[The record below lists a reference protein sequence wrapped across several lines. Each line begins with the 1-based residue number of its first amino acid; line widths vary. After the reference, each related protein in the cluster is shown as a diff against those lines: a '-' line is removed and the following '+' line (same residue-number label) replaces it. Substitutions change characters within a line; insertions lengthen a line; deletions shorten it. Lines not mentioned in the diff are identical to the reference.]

1 MGLIGRVR
9 RRSRI
14 AALAVVTALLLSGCD
29 FSVYNLP
36 LPGGANVGDNPYH
49 VASVA
54 AYCSTDVVGIQRPRG
69 FDPPSVSSGPPS
81 CNFGYVPY
89 NVLPNTAP
97 PTIS

>member
-1 MGLIGRVR
+1 GSFCLFVLFVPFLGHLLKARNPRFGVAK
-9 RRSRI
+9 RSI
-14 AALAVVTALLLSGCD
+14 NGNTAKRS
-29 FSVYNLP
+29 
-36 LPGGANVGDNPYH
+36 AGDKPYQ

-81 CNFGYVPY
+81 ANVGYAPY
-89 NVLPNTAP
+89 NVCPCTEP